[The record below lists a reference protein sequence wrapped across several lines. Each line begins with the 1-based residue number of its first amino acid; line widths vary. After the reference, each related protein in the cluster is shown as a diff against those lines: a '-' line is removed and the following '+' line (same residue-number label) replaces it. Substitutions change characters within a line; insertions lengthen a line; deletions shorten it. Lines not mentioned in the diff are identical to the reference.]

1 MPSNNGANGLFSSI
15 RHFSIYVLSP
25 NILPSLVMANIK
37 ALDIE
42 VGIRL
47 WLALISGRDRVI
59 DENRLTVL
67 YWHPGFNHINLN
79 APYG

>member
-1 MPSNNGANGLFSSI
+1 MPSNNGANGLFSSR

-25 NILPSLVMANIK
+25 NILPMLVMANIK
-37 ALDIE
+37 ALDVEI
-42 VGIRL
+42 GTRL
-47 WLALISGRDRVI
+47 WVALIAGCDRVI
-59 DENRLTVL
+59 DENRLTAL

>member
-1 MPSNNGANGLFSSI
+1 
-15 RHFSIYVLSP
+15 
-25 NILPSLVMANIK
+25 MANIK